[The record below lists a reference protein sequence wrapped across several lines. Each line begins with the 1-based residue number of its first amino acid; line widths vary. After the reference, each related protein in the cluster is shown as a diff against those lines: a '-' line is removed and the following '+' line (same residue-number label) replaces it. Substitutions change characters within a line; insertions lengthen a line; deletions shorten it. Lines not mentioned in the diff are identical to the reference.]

1 MNYIKKIKIKQNRR
15 DKILSGK
22 YPIMLDD
29 QVFKFVFS
37 HEEMAKY
44 LLNALS
50 DYLKLDLNYGAISTN
65 PQEIDMADS
74 F

>member
-37 HEEMAKY
+37 
-44 LLNALS
+44 
-50 DYLKLDLNYGAISTN
+50 
-65 PQEIDMADS
+65 P
-74 F
+74 